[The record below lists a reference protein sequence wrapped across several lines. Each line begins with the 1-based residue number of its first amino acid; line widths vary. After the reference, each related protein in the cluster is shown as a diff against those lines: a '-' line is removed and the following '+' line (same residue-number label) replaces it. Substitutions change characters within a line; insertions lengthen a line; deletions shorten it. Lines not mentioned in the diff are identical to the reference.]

1 MFQLR
6 VVDRL
11 KYYLER
17 QLAKGALYQLLVVW
31 VLVVL
36 ISVLGGLLVMWV
48 REPEQT
54 ASEVVW
60 WAFLRLT
67 DPGYLGDDEGMWRRF
82 ISTILT
88 VLGYVIFMGTLVAIM
103 TQWLFRK
110 MRTLEQ
116 GITPVALQQHLV
128 ILGWNSRTMPIS
140 TELMSTRGGAYLDTK
155 GKKTKPKLAILA
167 EDITLGPSAE
177 LFSNPQL
184 YRNRRR
190 VVMRSGS
197 ILNPVHLHR
206 VAAGRARAVIIPS
219 RSDYGGGLLSADAEV
234 VKILLSLNM
243 QEHESERPAVVAEL
257 QAVDKVPL
265 ALHSYEG
272 PLQLVASDI
281 AIARMVTQSLLYP
294 GVAEVLNNLLVDPEG
309 CQLHLSRPGV
319 LQGRTWKE
327 VGPHFEAAIPIG
339 LVREDKEGHWIPL
352 LNPSEDTL
360 ISGQDKLVLLA
371 DQSQDI
377 LLLPPKEQTE
387 KALPGSVKFFP
398 TEAGRGKRILVLG
411 WNNRVPTFVRQ
422 LASFQEHDFELK
434 LVSSVP
440 IAEREP
446 LLTDV
451 HIRYQ
456 SQQLDYTVPGNMQKL
471 QPESFDTVILFG
483 SDRLQTGEESD
494 ARSIVANQLLDY
506 MLKSSDQRPQVLL
519 ELTDP
524 NNVGFVHTAGS
535 EVLQTSSMIS
545 HVLAQ
550 LAVYPELRSVYDEL
564 LAANGNNIMLLP
576 VPDEWQGRY
585 SFRQLQRAVSVQGA
599 VLLGIKESG
608 EPLQLNIEPARLL
621 KVTEKQQLVIMQGH
635 DAGS

>member
-31 VLVVL
+31 VLVAI
-36 ISVLGGLLVMWV
+36 ISVIGGLLVMWV
-48 REPEQT
+48 RAPEQT
-54 ASEVVW
+54 AGEIFW
-60 WAFLRLT
+60 WSFLRLS

-88 VLGYVIFMGTLVAIM
+88 VLGYVLFMGTLVAIM

-116 GITPVALQQHLV
+116 GLTPVALQQHLV
-128 ILGWNSRTMPIS
+128 ILGWNSRTMPIA
-140 TELMSTRGGAYLDTK
+140 TELMSTKGGAYLDTK

-177 LFSNPQL
+177 LYSNNQL
-184 YRNRRR
+184 YKQRRR
-190 VVMRSGS
+190 IVMRSGS
-197 ILNPVHLHR
+197 ILNPAHLHR

-219 RSDYGGGLLSADAEV
+219 RSDFGGSLLSADAEV
-234 VKILLSLNM
+234 VKILLSLNV
-243 QEHESERPAVVAEL
+243 QEHEAEWPAVVAEL
-257 QAVDKVPL
+257 QSVDKVPL

-281 AIARMVTQSLLYP
+281 AIARMVTQSLLNP
-294 GVAEVLNNLLVDPEG
+294 GVAEVLSNLLVDPNG
-309 CQLHLSRPGV
+309 CQLHLSQPGM
-319 LQGRTWKE
+319 LQGRTWKD
-327 VGPHFEAAIPIG
+327 VGTHFEAAIPIG
-339 LVREDKEGHWIPL
+339 LVREDKEGHWQPI
-352 LNPSEDTL
+352 LNPPETFR
-360 ISGQDKLVLLA
+360 ISARDKLVLLA
-371 DQSQDI
+371 NQSQDI
-377 LLLPPKEQTE
+377 LLLPPKRQTE
-387 KALPGSVKFFP
+387 KNLPTRVNFYLP
-398 TEAGRGKRILVLG
+398 EAKRSKRILVLG

-422 LASFQEHDFELK
+422 LVSFVEHDFELK

-440 IAEREP
+440 VEERES
-446 LLTDV
+446 LLTD
-451 HIRYQ
+451 INIAYQ
-456 SQQLDYTVPGNMQKL
+456 SQQLDYTVAANMQKL
-471 QPESFDTVILFG
+471 QPETFDTVILFG

-506 MLKSSDQRPQVLL
+506 MLKSSHQRPQILL
-519 ELTDP
+519 ELIDP

-564 LAANGNNIMLLP
+564 LAAKGNNIML
-576 VPDEWQGRY
+576 VPAPEEWFGTY
-585 SFRQLQRAVSVQGA
+585 SFRQLQVAVSAQGA
-599 VLLGIKESG
+599 VLLGIKELNERSK
-608 EPLQLNIEPARLL
+608 LNIEPA
-621 KVTEKQQLVIMQGH
+621 KQVAITAGVQLVIMQG
-635 DAGS
+635 